1 MRARGNEEDPWP
13 VRSCPATA
21 CCSRQGPAWPED
33 RKARDQ
39 STEEEN
45 GCQTAQSR
53 GAEELRVGRP
63 QPRPALADKGR
74 QSNRQKNAQDN
85 VQGFVIVA
93 FEAVTDLEFVHTQCA
108 GGCWGIGVSR
118 CRHALGGRLLYGF
131 DCQQIGVVRD
141 SLGSASAVFTPVW
154 TAMAEGQWKMGQ
166 VGTLGCC

>member
-1 MRARGNEEDPWP
+1 M
-13 VRSCPATA
+13 
-21 CCSRQGPAWPED
+21 
-33 RKARDQ
+33 
-39 STEEEN
+39 
-45 GCQTAQSR
+45 
-53 GAEELRVGRP
+53 
-63 QPRPALADKGR
+63 
-74 QSNRQKNAQDN
+74 
-85 VQGFVIVA
+85 IVA